1 MNTTN
6 PVINRKEAKN
16 TPVKLWQNPNTWLSL
31 LMKQICQNIIYP
43 LLPLFLTC
51 LMKHFDI
58 SLEWADI
65 YCLTNVTLYKSYFD
79 LDNFAW
85 MKMLV
90 IQIVSSLCSEL
101 YVSFFT
107 IHSDLLDRY
116 PFHFI
121 DEETEV
127 QRISV
132 TCPRLLSQ

>member
-1 MNTTN
+1 
-6 PVINRKEAKN
+6 
-16 TPVKLWQNPNTWLSL
+16 
-31 LMKQICQNIIYP
+31 
-43 LLPLFLTC
+43 
-51 LMKHFDI
+51 MKHFDI

-65 YCLTNVTLYKSYFD
+65 YRLTNVTLYKSYFD

-90 IQIVSSLCSEL
+90 IHIVSFLCSEL

-132 TCPRLLSQ
+132 TCPSLLSQ